1 MRVIREERDRILV
14 ECAFCHGTGKDPF
27 GVMSW
32 LSGSGRISIRE
43 EEVSYESNED
53 ICPSGQ

>member
-1 MRVIREERDRILV
+1 MRVIREERDRMLV

-32 LSGSGRISIRE
+32 LSTC
-43 EEVSYESNED
+43 YA
-53 ICPSGQ
+53 CLGQKSLWVLKPLR